1 LELIAAGERG
11 YSPGEI
17 TRIRDEMRRMIGM
30 WRRLLDAHL
39 PADDGGGGG
48 YCPECRSWGG
58 WRRRR
63 WPCAVWTEAHSR
75 LMTRYP
81 PPPPAPAPAPPVQTP
96 VAGWAPAPSLAR
108 PLGVHVIPTPRLPAP
123 AATPRARV
131 PAGHPVPCA
140 APTPG
145 GAGAPGGSTRVPRH
159 ARPERTG
166 TPKTVTS
173 APDDDPGADVITAPA
188 GPGPRGGPAGARAHR
203 ARHSAEGV

>member
-39 PADDGGGGG
+39 PADDAGG

-75 LMTRYP
+75 LITRYP

-108 PLGVHVIPTPRLPAP
+108 PLGVHVIPIRTPRLPAP

-140 APTPG
+140 PPSPAVDAAPLACAEQDPANSGKGTSDAQRPG
-145 GAGAPGGSTRVPRH
+145 VLLLV
-159 ARPERTG
+159 
-166 TPKTVTS
+166 VT
-173 APDDDPGADVITAPA
+173 A
-188 GPGPRGGPAGARAHR
+188 
-203 ARHSAEGV
+203 